1 MRGIR
6 YAGLVAAAL
15 ALPLCACNETL
26 PDRPKDTATKD
37 RQQVDEIDLSVRL
50 RVVETQIAKLERRV
64 FELQAAP
71 GSVDVDLLRQRLS
84 VTEAAL
90 ADTAR
95 ASAEAPVPVTA
106 PTPPDS
112 GRTRKSTAQIDPTRP
127 PATAPSRSS
136 VKSTIVAPPIK
147 AGRSQNLRDDAL
159 NGDHTALRR
168 RNVVNKPSARPIRA
182 RPDGTIAKAATA
194 AAYVPISATKIPST
208 PPWGRV

>member
-1 MRGIR
+1 MHGMR

-26 PDRPKDTATKD
+26 PARPRETATKD

-50 RVVETQIAKLERRV
+50 RVAEARIAKLERRV

-95 ASAEAPVPVTA
+95 ARAEAPVPVTA
-106 PTPPDS
+106 STPPDS
-112 GRTRKSTAQIDPTRP
+112 GRARKGAARTDPTRP
-127 PATAPSRSS
+127 PATAPSRAS
-136 VKSTIVAPPIK
+136 VKSTIVAP
-147 AGRSQNLRDDAL
+147 RLRLVDPK
-159 NGDHTALRR
+159 TFEMTR
-168 RNVVNKPSARPIRA
+168 
-182 RPDGTIAKAATA
+182 
-194 AAYVPISATKIPST
+194 
-208 PPWGRV
+208 